1 MIEKDLPGVQ
11 KNIFLKKYTTFKIGG
26 KTKYFFVAK
35 NLEDIICAISAAE
48 KYKLPI
54 FVLGSGS
61 NLLVSDEGF
70 GGMVIKNE
78 NCKLEIANSR
88 IIAEAGTKIYQLV
101 DFALKNNLFG
111 LEWAAGIPGTLG
123 GAICGNAG
131 TFGQSME
138 NIVHSANVLDA
149 KKKGI
154 KIFRNKDC
162 KFGYRES
169 IFKRNNK
176 LIILSAEIQLKKG
189 DKLEIKKEMKEFS
202 DYRKEHQPLNFPS
215 AGSIFKNGE
224 NFFAGELIEKVGL
237 KGKRL
242 GNAEISKKHA
252 NFIVN
257 LGNASANDVKKLI
270 ALAKKRVKREFNV
283 VLKEEIVFLPPVL

>member
-149 KKKGI
+149 KKEG
-154 KIFRNKDC
+154 NKN
-162 KFGYRES
+162 
-169 IFKRNNK
+169 I
-176 LIILSAEIQLKKG
+176 
-189 DKLEIKKEMKEFS
+189 
-202 DYRKEHQPLNFPS
+202 
-215 AGSIFKNGE
+215 
-224 NFFAGELIEKVGL
+224 
-237 KGKRL
+237 
-242 GNAEISKKHA
+242 
-252 NFIVN
+252 
-257 LGNASANDVKKLI
+257 
-270 ALAKKRVKREFNV
+270 
-283 VLKEEIVFLPPVL
+283 